1 MASLRGGVTLLRLPR
16 GTDRRMNR
24 RAVLITFGSSL
35 LAGSRVGAQPQAKLP
50 RVAVLSFGFA
60 SAPISAQGQTAFET
74 GLRELGWTVG
84 STITVEY
91 RWADNNRE
99 RLARHVAE
107 LVRSV
112 PDVIVVRTG
121 VAQQAVAKATST
133 IPIVLGGATD
143 PVAQGFVRSL
153 ARPGGN
159 VTGLGL
165 QLVELL
171 PKRIEL
177 LKEAVPKLKRLAL
190 LTGRTISVPL
200 TLDVVD
206 RAARALGLEVQH
218 ITVST
223 AEELPQAF
231 STISRRQLGA
241 VVVHADGGGPLDR
254 EVTRVVSLAATH
266 RLPTMYA
273 WRQHVEAGGLMALAV
288 DIADIQRQTA
298 RFVDKILKG
307 TKPADIPIEQPT
319 KFQLVINLNAAG
331 KLALTLPQSVL
342 QRADHLIQ

>member
-1 MASLRGGVTLLRLPR
+1 MM
-16 GTDRRMNR
+16 DR
-24 RAVLITFGSSL
+24 RAVLVTLGSSL
-35 LAGSRVGAQPQAKLP
+35 LVVRRAAAQTPAKLP

-60 SAPISAQGQTAFET
+60 GAPISAQGQAAFET
-74 GLRELGWTVG
+74 GLRELGWTPG
-84 STITVEY
+84 STIAVEF
-91 RWADNNRE
+91 RWADNNHQQ
-99 RLARHVAE
+99 LARHVAE

-112 PDVIVVRTG
+112 PDVVVVRTG
-121 VAQQAVAKATST
+121 VAQQALTKATTT

-143 PVAQGFVRSL
+143 PVAQGFVQSL

-177 LKEAVPKLKRLAL
+177 LKEAVPKLQRLAL

-200 TLDVVD
+200 TPDVD
-206 RAARALGLEVQH
+206 RAARALGLEVQRV
-218 ITVST
+218 TVST

-231 STISRRQLGA
+231 STISRRQSGA

-254 EVTRVVSLAATH
+254 EVTRVVTLAATH
-266 RLPTMYA
+266 RLPAMYA
-273 WRQHVEAGGLMALAV
+273 WRQHVDAGGLMAFAV

-307 TKPADIPIEQPT
+307 TRPADIPVEQPT
-319 KFQLVINLNAAG
+319 KFELVINLGTARS
-331 KLALTLPQSVL
+331 LALSIPQSLL